1 LIRVRLLLAGAGHAH
16 LAVLRDLAARPFAGL
31 SAALVAPETCSLY
44 SGMVPSV
51 LAGKIEAR
59 SATIDLQALARR
71 CGVELVTGRLESID
85 PVRRVVR
92 TQAGDEIGWEV
103 LSVDVGSAVRDPG
116 AMLSDPRVV
125 GVRPLGGLVRRVD
138 EFAES
143 AAEGRV
149 EPVVAVIGAG
159 AAGVEV
165 AFSLRARLRAQPS
178 ARVLLVE
185 RGHGPLPGASAAAR
199 RVVAR
204 ELARTGVEV
213 VAAGGREVFLDERG
227 LVSGGVLVA
236 CPALVVL
243 ASGAS
248 PPALLARSG
257 LALRD
262 GWMLVDRFLRSVGRP
277 RVFGSGDC
285 IALEGR
291 GPVERSGVHAVRQAP
306 VLAVNLRATLGEKG
320 VRPIEWLPPAASLAL
335 IGTGDGRAIALRGRL
350 ASVGRPWWWLKRRID
365 SAYVAA
371 HRVAT
376 RPGDAS
382 SGV

>member
-1 LIRVRLLLAGAGHAH
+1 
-16 LAVLRDLAARPFAGL
+16 
-31 SAALVAPETCSLY
+31 
-44 SGMVPSV
+44 MVPSV
-51 LAGKIEAR
+51 LAGRSEAR
-59 SATIDLQALARR
+59 SATIDLQPLARR
-71 CGVELVTGRLESID
+71 SGVKLLPGRLEEVD
-85 PVRRVVR
+85 PVRSVVR
-92 TQAGDEIGWEV
+92 TQAGDEIAWEV

-116 AMLSDPRVV
+116 GLLSDPRVV
-125 GVRPLGGLVRRVD
+125 AVRPLGALVRRVD

-143 AAEGRV
+143 AATGRV
-149 EPVVAVIGAG
+149 EPVAAVVGAG

-165 AFSLRARLRAQPS
+165 AFSLRARLRALPS

-185 RGHGPLPGASAAAR
+185 RGPGPLPGASVAAR
-199 RVVAR
+199 RIVAR

-213 VAAGGREVFLDERG
+213 VVGSDREVALDERG
-227 LVSGGVLVA
+227 LVSGGEVVA

-248 PPALLARSG
+248 PPPLLARSG

-277 RVFGSGDC
+277 KVLGSGDC
-285 IALEGR
+285 IALDGH
-291 GPVERSGVHAVRQAP
+291 GPLERSGVLAVRQAP
-306 VLAVNLRATLGEKG
+306 VLAANLRAALGEAAA
-320 VRPIEWLPPAASLAL
+320 RPVEWTPPAASLAL

-350 ASVGRPWWWLKRRID
+350 AAVGRPWWWLKRRID

-376 RPGDAS
+376 PPGVPPSA
-382 SGV
+382 V